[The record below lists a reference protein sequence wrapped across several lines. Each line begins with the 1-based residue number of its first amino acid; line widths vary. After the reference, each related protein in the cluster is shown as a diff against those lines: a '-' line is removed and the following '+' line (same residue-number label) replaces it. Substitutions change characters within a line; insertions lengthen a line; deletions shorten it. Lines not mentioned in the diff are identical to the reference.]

1 MFESLLIIAIIL
13 SFLSIPCNVPDGA
26 VYMSF
31 SMPKKYTYYVR
42 GQGNAH
48 HGYGVVCLYLNKQ
61 SHPKTFDS
69 CLSL

>member
-48 HGYGVVCLYLNKQ
+48 HGGAPWIWCGLFVFK
-61 SHPKTFDS
+61 
-69 CLSL
+69 